1 MYFIVH
7 QEQSEGLEEC
17 QGIKD
22 LRSVAFTEQSGNSS
36 SVLTQRL
43 GQQYTE
49 KFIEPFLKHS
59 MSTKGEC
66 LKSL

>member
-7 QEQSEGLEEC
+7 HELSEGLEEC
-17 QGIKD
+17 QSIKD
-22 LRSVAFTEQSGNSS
+22 LRSVAFTDQSGNSFS
-36 SVLTQRL
+36 ILTQRL
-43 GQQYTE
+43 GQQYPQ